1 MNEKDEQQL
10 EVAIDL
16 VARRMLDA
24 EPPAGFRDR
33 VLDRLG
39 PRRRPTWLWVAAAAA
54 AAVLLFVV
62 LRPLSTN
69 APPVRAGIDHV
80 QPLPAVKPIQAPTPH
95 PQVLASARP
104 SQLPRVQPRRGGTA
118 NDVPD
123 QEDASVVAPLAAPA
137 SIAVADIDT
146 GASRRP
152 GSLAV
157 RPIEIPALDVSALT
171 EAPEDRREE

>member
-24 EPPAGFRDR
+24 EPPAGFRHR

-39 PRRRPTWLWVAAAAA
+39 PRRRRPTWLWMAAAAA

-69 APPVRAGIDHV
+69 APPFEPESTTCSRC
-80 QPLPAVKPIQAPTPH
+80 
-95 PQVLASARP
+95 
-104 SQLPRVQPRRGGTA
+104 PR
-118 NDVPD
+118 
-123 QEDASVVAPLAAPA
+123 
-137 SIAVADIDT
+137 
-146 GASRRP
+146 
-152 GSLAV
+152 
-157 RPIEIPALDVSALT
+157 
-171 EAPEDRREE
+171 